1 MESGAEKASDLSV
14 NDRRLPLDAL
24 FGELSLDA
32 MAADQ
37 HSPGRQ
43 IFHGVRAALARGN
56 ERAARAAL
64 DEITVTD
71 KVSSLDQ
78 IQAWRFLRHLGGR
91 APSHLRK
98 QVLGVV
104 VESGMDSGPDVLA
117 VYADRIA
124 HYYNF
129 SGSAVIWGRP
139 DASLDSS
146 IDRVLGAASIV
157 VHQIGPWTAP
167 RRSQPTFGML
177 RLNILTPIGLHFGE
191 GPFEEL
197 DRDRLARPLV
207 QAATSLML
215 QLTSLPHDLSRRH

>member
-1 MESGAEKASDLSV
+1 MPRRRRISSV
-14 NDRRLPLDAL
+14 NERRLPLDAL
-24 FGELSLDA
+24 FGELTLDA

-43 IFHGVRAALARGN
+43 MFHGARAALARGN
-56 ERAARAAL
+56 ESAARAAL

-78 IQAWRFLRHLGGR
+78 IQAWRFLRRFGIR

-104 VESGMDSGPDVLA
+104 VEAGMDSGPDVLA
-117 VYADRIA
+117 AYADRTA

-129 SGSAVIWGRP
+129 SGSGVIWARP

-146 IDRVLGAASIV
+146 IDGILRAASIV
-157 VHQIGPWTAP
+157 VHEIGPWTAP
-167 RRSQPTFGML
+167 RRSQPNVGML
-177 RLNILTPIGLHFGE
+177 RLNILTPIGLHFVE

-197 DRDRLARPLV
+197 DRDPLARPLV
-207 QAATSLML
+207 QAATRLML
-215 QLTSLPHDLSRRH
+215 QLTSLRHDSSRR